1 MERMREMPGEWECIK
16 WKAGGGY
23 NNLGDGK
30 NRERERIWF
39 SPGCRRLE
47 ESGLFA
53 MRNVAK

>member
-30 NRERERIWF
+30 NRERESIWF